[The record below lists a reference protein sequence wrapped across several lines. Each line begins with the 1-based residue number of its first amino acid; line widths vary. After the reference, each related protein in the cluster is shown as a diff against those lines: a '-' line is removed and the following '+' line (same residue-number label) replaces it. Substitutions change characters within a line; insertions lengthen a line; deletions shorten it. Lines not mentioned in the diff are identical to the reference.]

1 MRSLV
6 TRNGLEEGLKRIR
19 PTAPSPIKGRAR
31 LSILILNPMVAMIH
45 AVRVVPMLD
54 PMMTPMAF
62 CMFITPA
69 PTKANTMS
77 ETAEL
82 LCSRAVTK
90 APLPMDRSLPL
101 VYIRMIR
108 LKALPD
114 KAFTDSSIKS
124 IPNRKM
130 PSPASSFHK
139 SKLNDMLIP
148 MA

>member
-1 MRSLV
+1 
-6 TRNGLEEGLKRIR
+6 
-19 PTAPSPIKGRAR
+19 
-31 LSILILNPMVAMIH
+31 MI
-45 AVRVVPMLD
+45 
-54 PMMTPMAF
+54 
-62 CMFITPA
+62 
-69 PTKANTMS
+69 

-90 APLPMDRSLPL
+90 APLPMAHTLSL

-130 PSPASSFHK
+130 PSPDSGFY
-139 SKLNDMLIP
+139 
-148 MA
+148 